1 MAKSKADNY
10 NGSGMS
16 KGAYAKFSAAKT
28 QAFGLKKKA
37 PKKAAVK
44 KPVYKSG
51 LLPSGQPR
59 NYATS
64 KKGTITSID

>member
-1 MAKSKADNY
+1 MKSKPDNY

-16 KGAYAKFSAAKT
+16 KGQYQKFSTAKT

-37 PKKAAVK
+37 PKKTVSK

-51 LLPSGQPR
+51 LLPNGQPR
-59 NYATS
+59 NYGTS
-64 KKGTITSID
+64 KRGTITSLD